1 MSIEGLA
8 ALGVLVFLFIVVVH
22 LFTTTRGVTRQM
34 RRRPLPSRKLIGS
47 PNLAQQ
53 MADTLVA
60 DVLAQHPELVAA
72 AKEAGRITD
81 ELEDALDE
89 PLAHYTARVLP
100 KFKFL
105 FYQTAERRILA
116 AGDESEDERS
126 NRLEPAGSG
135 AEEGDIHE

>member
-8 ALGVLVFLFIVVVH
+8 ALGVLVFLFIAAAH
-22 LFTTTRGVTRQM
+22 LFTTTRGVKRQM
-34 RRRPLPSRKLIGS
+34 RRRPLPSRKLIAS

-60 DVLAQHPELVAA
+60 DALSQHPELVAA

-81 ELEDALDE
+81 ELEEVLDE

-105 FYQTAERRILA
+105 FHQTVERRIL
-116 AGDESEDERS
+116 
-126 NRLEPAGSG
+126 G
-135 AEEGDIHE
+135 AEDAPE